1 MDARLAIAICRESPN
16 GVVVVDREC
25 RIVFANPAF
34 SQMFRCPAEH
44 VEGRSVTETM
54 GSDCFERALAQGGR
68 MKLEET
74 IERFALSIRGDFFP
88 IDDAHGCC
96 GGILVDVTEE
106 QEREKHFRRL
116 RAETLERAREVINR
130 QMKTAQE
137 IAGLLG
143 EATAET
149 KVLLYKLMAHF
160 EEETEK

>member
-1 MDARLAIAICRESPN
+1 MDPRLAIAICRESPN
-16 GVVVVDREC
+16 GVVVVDHQC

-34 SQMFRCPAEH
+34 GQMFRCAGEDL
-44 VEGRSVTETM
+44 VGRSVTETM

-74 IERFALSIRGDFFP
+74 IERFSLCLRGDFFP
-88 IDDAHGCC
+88 IGDTPLCC

-106 QEREKHFRRL
+106 RERERHFRSL
-116 RAETLERAREVINR
+116 RAETLERAKEVISH

-160 EEETEK
+160 EDEMGK